1 MLSDELLFL
10 ADRIRLFQSAAVT
23 LLVSGEFFI
32 SIIRVPQPSTYPL
45 YISCPGSSVGPLSK
59 ELYFLSG
66 K

>member
-1 MLSDELLFL
+1 MLSDELLLL

-23 LLVSGEFFI
+23 IPVNGEFFI
-32 SIIRVPQPSTYPL
+32 SIIRVPQP
-45 YISCPGSSVGPLSK
+45 SCPGSSVGPLSK